1 MEGAAACWKNITT
14 GSATL
19 TQHLS
24 FPVNRPKI
32 LVVGKNGQVG
42 WELQRSLSLLGD
54 VVALGRP
61 EADLLTPQ
69 ALLDQIRMER
79 PDVVVNAAAYT
90 AVDKAEADEAVATQI
105 NGAAVGELAQ
115 AARDV
120 GALFVHY
127 STDYVFD
134 GRKDGPYTESDEPNP
149 QNAYGR
155 SKLAGERAIRE
166 AGGDWL
172 VLRTSWVYAA
182 RGQNFMKT
190 MLRLARER
198 DELRVVGDQRGAP
211 TWARMIA
218 EATADIVA
226 QAMHAR
232 TRGEFASGIY
242 HLTSTGATTWHG
254 FAELIV
260 GYARH
265 NDERHGVKTVSII
278 PILTADY
285 PLPAKR
291 PANSILAGDKL
302 RRDYGIAMPAWDAAA
317 RLCLADLLECGN

>member
-1 MEGAAACWKNITT
+1 M
-14 GSATL
+14 
-19 TQHLS
+19 
-24 FPVNRPKI
+24 KI
-32 LVVGKNGQVG
+32 FVIGRNGQVG
-42 WELQRSLSLLGD
+42 WELQRSMALLGE

-61 EADLLTPQ
+61 EADLESPQ
-69 ALLDQIRMER
+69 TLLERIRSER

-90 AVDKAEADEAVATQI
+90 AVDKAESEEELATRV

-115 AARDV
+115 AAREV

-134 GRKDGPYTESDEPNP
+134 GGKDAPYTEDDEPNP

-155 SKLAGERAIRE
+155 SKLAGERAIRA

-226 QAMHAR
+226 QAMPAR
-232 TRGEFASGIY
+232 ARGEFASGIY
-242 HLTSTGATTWHG
+242 HLSAGGATTWHG

-260 GYARH
+260 KHARQH
-265 NDERHGVKTVSII
+265 ASSGSIKASVVRPI
-278 PILTADY
+278 PTADY

-291 PANSILAGDKL
+291 PPNSLLSGDKL
-302 RRDYGIAMPAWDAAA
+302 RRDYGIAMPAWDVAAG
-317 RLCLADLLECGN
+317 LCLAELLE

>member
-1 MEGAAACWKNITT
+1 M
-14 GSATL
+14 
-19 TQHLS
+19 
-24 FPVNRPKI
+24 KI
-32 LVVGKNGQVG
+32 FVIGKKGQVG
-42 WELQRSLSLLGD
+42 WELQRSLPLLGE

-61 EADLLTPQ
+61 EADLESPQ
-69 ALLDQIRMER
+69 ALLERIRSER
-79 PDVVVNAAAYT
+79 PDVTVNAAAYT
-90 AVDKAEADEAVATQI
+90 AVDKAESEEALATRV
-105 NGAAVGELAQ
+105 NGTAVGELAQ
-115 AARDV
+115 AAREV

-134 GRKDGPYTESDEPNP
+134 GGKDAPYTEDDEPNP

-155 SKLAGERAIRE
+155 SRLAGERAIRA

-232 TRGEFASGIY
+232 IRAKFASGIY
-242 HLTSTGATTWHG
+242 HLSAGGATTWHG

-260 GYARH
+260 GYAGR
-265 NDERHGVKTVSII
+265 NEKRNPVKAARVESIA
-278 PILTADY
+278 TADY

-291 PANSILAGDKL
+291 PPNSLLSGDKL

-317 RLCLADLLECGN
+317 ELCLADVLE

>member
-1 MEGAAACWKNITT
+1 M
-14 GSATL
+14 

-32 LVVGKNGQVG
+32 FVIGKNGQVG
-42 WELQRSLSLLGD
+42 WELQRSLSLLGE

-61 EADLLTPQ
+61 EADLLAPQ
-69 ALLDQIRMER
+69 MLLERIRMER

-115 AARDV
+115 AARDA

-134 GRKDGPYTESDEPNP
+134 GSKDGAYTEGDETNP

-155 SKLAGERAIRE
+155 SKLAGEHAVRQ
-166 AGGDWL
+166 AGGNWL

-182 RGQNFMKT
+182 RGHNFMKT
-190 MLRLARER
+190 MLRLASERE
-198 DELRVVGDQRGAP
+198 ELRVVGDQRGAP
-211 TWARMIA
+211 TWARTIA
-218 EATADIVA
+218 EATADIVT

-242 HLTSTGATTWHG
+242 HLSAGGATTWHG

-260 GYARH
+260 EYARS
-265 NDERHGVKTVSII
+265 NDERHRVKTASII
-278 PILTADY
+278 PILTMDY
-285 PLPAKR
+285 PLPATR

-302 RRDYGIAMPAWDAAA
+302 RRDYGIVMPAWDAAA
-317 RLCLADLLECGN
+317 RLCLADLLVCGS